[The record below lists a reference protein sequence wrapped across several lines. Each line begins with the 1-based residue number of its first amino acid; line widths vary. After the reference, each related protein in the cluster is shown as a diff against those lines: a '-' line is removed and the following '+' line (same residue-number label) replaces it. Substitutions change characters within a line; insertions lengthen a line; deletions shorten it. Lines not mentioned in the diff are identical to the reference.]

1 MEDFISAIS
10 DLLKKWM
17 GDNGW
22 RFWLCSSIVL
32 SVMWDVERNN
42 YWGYG
47 ALFALLMT
55 ILLLIGYLCDYKKDR
70 RRKKINRLVAQC
82 NADDR
87 KKEEESRN
95 FENKNRIWKV
105 FAVANEDAI
114 NAAIT
119 ILSLREIEKNPLVRF
134 ASQEDI
140 SKNHSLW
147 GDIVKAR
154 ETFVTENGYG
164 TRYEMIYPE
173 RTHLGYYI
181 KFDQYLFTLLVH
193 YRDSH
198 ERKFI

>member
-1 MEDFISAIS
+1 MEDFVSAIS

-22 RFWLCSSIVL
+22 RFWLCSFIVL
-32 SVMWDVERNN
+32 SVMWYVERNN

-82 NADDR
+82 EAEDR
-87 KKEEESRN
+87 KKEEESRI
-95 FENKNRIWKV
+95 FEDKNKIWKV

-114 NAAIT
+114 NAAIAL
-119 ILSLREIEKNPLVRF
+119 LSLREIEKNPFVRF

-147 GDIVKAR
+147 GEIVKAR
-154 ETFVTENGYG
+154 DTFVISDDCGSRNEL
-164 TRYEMIYPE
+164 IYPE
-173 RTHLGYYI
+173 WTHLGYYI
-181 KFDQYLFTLLVH
+181 RFNEYLFTLLVH